1 MKRNL
6 VFSVAT
12 LLCSSHSW
20 AGGGITPA
28 IGQNAN
34 FMNPAMMQPTSPP
47 IMRDPFSPSTA
58 MFEALNNRAVGQNQF
73 GFMRNQGAQTI
84 PKMRLKG
91 FIDKGENSI
100 ALLEIVGSGTYMVR
114 EGDEINI
121 DPRQPYNA
129 IRISEINRLSIT
141 VESGFL
147 GAIKV
152 LR

>member
-1 MKRNL
+1 MKRHVL
-6 VFSVAT
+6 FSVTA
-12 LLCSSHSW
+12 LLCSTQSW
-20 AGGGITPA
+20 AGGITPT

-34 FMNPAMMQPTSPP
+34 YMNQALMQPAAPSL
-47 IMRDPFSPSTA
+47 IRDPFSPSQL
-58 MFEALNNRAVGQNQF
+58 MFEALSNRAVGQGQF
-73 GFMRNQGAQTI
+73 GFLPNQGAQTI

-100 ALLEIVGSGTYMVR
+100 ALLEIIGSGTYMVR
-114 EGDEINI
+114 EGDEINV

-141 VESGFL
+141 VESGYL

>member
-1 MKRNL
+1 
-6 VFSVAT
+6 
-12 LLCSSHSW
+12 
-20 AGGGITPA
+20 
-28 IGQNAN
+28 
-34 FMNPAMMQPTSPP
+34 MMQPTSTLM
-47 IMRDPFSPSTA
+47 MRDPFSPSTA
-58 MFEALNNRAVGQNQF
+58 MFEALNNPAVGQNQL
-73 GFMRNQGAQTI
+73 GFMRNQGAQAL
-84 PKMRLKG
+84 PKMHLKG
-91 FIDKGENSI
+91 FIDKGEKSI

>member
-1 MKRNL
+1 MKRHVL
-6 VFSVAT
+6 FSVAT
-12 LLCSSHSW
+12 LLCSTHSW
-20 AGGGITPA
+20 AGGITPA
-28 IGQNAN
+28 TGQNGN
-34 FMNPAMMQPTSPP
+34 YINQAMMQPASPP
-47 IMRDPFSPSTA
+47 LMRDPFSPSQA
-58 MFEALNNRAVGQNQF
+58 MFDALNNRPAGQGQF

-100 ALLEIVGSGTYMVR
+100 ALLEIVGAGTYMVR
-114 EGDEINI
+114 EGDEINV